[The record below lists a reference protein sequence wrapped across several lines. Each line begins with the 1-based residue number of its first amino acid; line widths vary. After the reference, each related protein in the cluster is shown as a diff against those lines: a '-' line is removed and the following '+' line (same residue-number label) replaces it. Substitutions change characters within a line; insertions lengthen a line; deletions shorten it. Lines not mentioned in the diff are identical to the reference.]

1 MEEEEEESMLKMSEC
16 LQCAWQYGM
25 GLLIAMSFG
34 GGFLVLVVEVE
45 VEEALE

>member
-1 MEEEEEESMLKMSEC
+1 MLTMSVC

-25 GLLIAMSFG
+25 GLLIAMSFVG
-34 GGFLVLVVEVE
+34 GGHLLVVE